1 MLTKIPSSNLGKIP
15 RKSSLRTVLIV
26 PFVLQTFSIVG
37 LIGYLSFKNGQQAIN
52 NVAMQL
58 REEITNRIDSNL
70 KSYLT
75 IPHQVNQ
82 TNAVALD
89 LGQLKLQDLEGVER
103 HFWKQIQVFDSL
115 TFAGIGLE
123 NQENLG
129 AERADDGSLT
139 VRVSTIES
147 KFNFRTYATNQKG
160 DRTNLLNNKPNF
172 DPRTRPW
179 YKAAVAAGKPT
190 WSQIYPHTKGITS
203 YLGAAMPYK
212 NASGQ
217 LQGVLLTNIN
227 LSQIGKF
234 LQSLKIGK
242 TGQSFIIERD
252 GMLVATSTT
261 EKPIRTVANKDFGA
275 ERIKAIDSS
284 DPLTQ
289 ATAVFIA
296 NNSISQNRSIQQ
308 LEFKFQEK
316 RHFLQVLPFTDDKGL
331 DWSIV
336 VVIPEADFMAEI
348 DANNHSTILLC
359 IAALILSTVIGI
371 LTARWVTKPIL
382 QLNETAKD
390 IAQGNWHQP
399 EVIDRTDE
407 VGQLAKSFNS
417 MALQLQDFLTT
428 LEQKVT
434 ERTAE
439 LATSNQQ
446 LEMAK
451 EKAEVANQAKSTFL
465 ANMSHELRSPLNAI
479 LGFAQIMLR
488 SRSLPAEHFDNVGI
502 ITRSGEHL
510 LTLINQVLDL
520 SKIEAGR
527 TTINEKNFDLY
538 RLLDDVEDMFLLKVN
553 DARLQLIFERGE
565 DVPHYIRTDQVK
577 LRQILINLLNNAI
590 KFTTEGGVSVRV
602 YTDSGLMNKL
612 VHKSIDKSINM
623 HEERKDNYQENVET
637 KQQIHFEVEDTGE
650 GIAPEELD
658 KLFQAFIQTSSGKNA
673 KEGTGLGLVISR
685 QFVQLM
691 GGDITVSS
699 TVGVGTNF
707 KFDIT
712 AQIVDTAEEE
722 LQPNQPRVIAL
733 APNQPR
739 CRLLIVDDK
748 PLNRQLLV
756 QLLNPLGFELQE
768 ANNGQEA
775 VDIWREWEP
784 HLIWMDMRM
793 PVMDGYT
800 ATQQI
805 KSTTKGQA
813 TKIIALTASVLEEE
827 VSVVLSVGCDDILRK
842 PFRDQEIFA
851 AMHKHIG
858 VRYIY
863 EEPTNKVVQSV
874 SKTDLKEALSPAVLA
889 TLPPE
894 LLTNLAS
901 SAKSSDIV
909 EVDRLI
915 QEIKIINEVI
925 SEAFVTLASEFEYG
939 KITALIEAAIKYS
952 NSSRSHLSSASVIGS

>member
-1 MLTKIPSSNLGKIP
+1 MLTKTISSSFGELSGKLP
-15 RKSSLRTVLIV
+15 LRTVLIV
-26 PFVLQTFSIVG
+26 PFVFQTFLAVGIV
-37 LIGYLSFKNGQQAIN
+37 GYLSFKNGQQAVN
-52 NVAMQL
+52 NVANQL
-58 REEITNRIDSNL
+58 RGEITNRIDLNL

-82 TNAVALD
+82 SNAVALD
-89 LGQLKLQDLEGVER
+89 LGQLKLQDLVGLER
-103 HFWKQIQVFDSL
+103 HFWRQIQIFDSL

-139 VRVSTIES
+139 VRVSTIDS
-147 KFNFRTYATNQKG
+147 NFDFRTYAMNQKG
-160 DRTNLLNNKPNF
+160 DRTKQLSNKPNF

-212 NASGQ
+212 NESGQ

-242 TGQSFIIERD
+242 TGQSFIIEHD
-252 GMLVATSTT
+252 GMLVATSTG

-284 DPLTQ
+284 NPLTKAIALFLAQ
-289 ATAVFIA
+289 NAIAQKQTA
-296 NNSISQNRSIQQ
+296 QQ
-308 LEFKFQEK
+308 LEFNLQNQ
-316 RHFLQVLPFTDDKGL
+316 RHFLQVLPFRDDKGL

-336 VVIPEADFMAEI
+336 VVIPESDFMAEI
-348 DANNHSTILLC
+348 DANNRTTILLC
-359 IAALILSTVIGI
+359 IAALILSILIGI
-371 LTARWVTKPIL
+371 LTAQWVTKPIL

-390 IAQGNWHQP
+390 IAKGNWNQSG
-399 EVIDRTDE
+399 VINRRDE

-417 MALQLQDFLTT
+417 MAHQLQESFAT
-428 LEQKVT
+428 LEQKVE
-434 ERTAE
+434 ERTSE

-446 LEMAK
+446 LELAK

-488 SRSLPAEHFDNVGI
+488 SRSLPSEHFESVGI

-510 LTLINQVLDL
+510 LTLINEVLDL

-527 TTINEKNFDLY
+527 TTINEKQFDMY
-538 RLLDDVEDMFLLKVN
+538 RLIDDVEDMFRLKAD
-553 DARLQLIFERGE
+553 DAGLQLLFERGS
-565 DVPHYIRTDQVK
+565 DVPRYVRTDQVK

-590 KFTTEGGVSVRV
+590 KFTKEGGVCVRICMN
-602 YTDSGLMNKL
+602 SGLLSSGQPNKN
-612 VHKSIDKSINM
+612 SQ
-623 HEERKDNYQENVET
+623 ERVANN
-637 KQQIHFEVEDTGE
+637 QQIYFEVEDTGM

-658 KLFQAFIQTSSGKNA
+658 KLFEAFMQTASGRNA
-673 KEGTGLGLVISR
+673 QEGTGLGLAISR

-699 TVGVGTNF
+699 KVGVGTIF

-712 AQIVDTAEEE
+712 TQVVDTADDEAEQNKRRVIALE
-722 LQPNQPRVIAL
+722 PNQPRYRI
-733 APNQPR
+733 
-739 CRLLIVDDK
+739 LIVDDK

-756 QLLNPLGFELQE
+756 QLLNPLGFELKE
-768 ANNGQEA
+768 ATNGQEA
-775 VDIWREWEP
+775 VDIWHEWDP

-793 PVMDGYT
+793 PVMDGYA
-800 ATQQI
+800 ATQKI

-813 TKIIALTASVLEEE
+813 TAIIALTASVLEEE
-827 VSVVLSVGCDDILRK
+827 RAVVVSAGCDDFMRK
-842 PFRDQEIFA
+842 PFREQEIFA
-851 AMHKHIG
+851 VMNKHIG

-863 EEPTNKVVQSV
+863 EESIDKAAQTL
-874 SKTDLKEALSPAVLA
+874 SKTDIKDVLEPEALA
-889 TLPPE
+889 TLPPD
-894 LLTNLAS
+894 LRANLAS
-901 SAKSSDIV
+901 AAKSLDIG
-909 EVDRLI
+909 EVDHLI
-915 QEIKIINEVI
+915 QEVKAINASI
-925 SEAFVTLASEFEYG
+925 GNAFLVLANEFEYG
-939 KITALIEAAIKYS
+939 KIASYIEAVK
-952 NSSRSHLSSASVIGS
+952 

>member
-1 MLTKIPSSNLGKIP
+1 MLTKTISSSFGELSGKLP
-15 RKSSLRTVLIV
+15 LRTVLIV
-26 PFVLQTFSIVG
+26 PFVFQTFLAVGIV
-37 LIGYLSFKNGQQAIN
+37 GYLSFKNGQQAVN
-52 NVAMQL
+52 NVANQL
-58 REEITNRIDSNL
+58 RGEITNRIDLNL

-82 TNAVALD
+82 SNAVALD
-89 LGQLKLQDLEGVER
+89 LGQLKLQDLVGLER
-103 HFWKQIQVFDSL
+103 HFWRQIQIFDSL

-139 VRVSTIES
+139 VRVSTIDS
-147 KFNFRTYATNQKG
+147 NFDFRTYAMNQKG
-160 DRTNLLNNKPNF
+160 DRTKQLSNKPNF

-212 NASGQ
+212 NESGQ

-242 TGQSFIIERD
+242 TGQSFIIEHD
-252 GMLVATSTT
+252 GMLVATSTG

-284 DPLTQ
+284 NPLTKAIALFLAQ
-289 ATAVFIA
+289 NAIAQKQTA
-296 NNSISQNRSIQQ
+296 QQ
-308 LEFKFQEK
+308 LEFNLQNQ
-316 RHFLQVLPFTDDKGL
+316 RHFLQVLPLRDDKGL

-336 VVIPEADFMAEI
+336 VVIPESDFMAEI
-348 DANNHSTILLC
+348 DANNRTTILLC
-359 IAALILSTVIGI
+359 IAALILSILIGI
-371 LTARWVTKPIL
+371 LTAQWVTKPIL

-390 IAQGNWHQP
+390 IAKGNWNQSG
-399 EVIDRTDE
+399 VINRRDE

-417 MALQLQDFLTT
+417 MAHQLQESFAT
-428 LEQKVT
+428 LEQKVE
-434 ERTAE
+434 ERTSE

-446 LEMAK
+446 LELAK

-488 SRSLPAEHFDNVGI
+488 SRSLPSEHFESVGI

-510 LTLINQVLDL
+510 LTLINEVLDL

-527 TTINEKNFDLY
+527 TTINEKQFDMY
-538 RLLDDVEDMFLLKVN
+538 RLIDDVEDMFRLKAD
-553 DARLQLIFERGE
+553 DAGLQLLFERGS
-565 DVPHYIRTDQVK
+565 DVPRYVRTDQVK
-577 LRQILINLLNNAI
+577 VRQILINLLNNAI
-590 KFTTEGGVSVRV
+590 KFTKEGGVCVRIFM
-602 YTDSGLMNKL
+602 DSGLLSSGQPNKN
-612 VHKSIDKSINM
+612 SQ
-623 HEERKDNYQENVET
+623 ERVANN
-637 KQQIHFEVEDTGE
+637 QQIYFEVEDTGM

-658 KLFQAFIQTSSGKNA
+658 KLFEAFMQTASGRNA
-673 KEGTGLGLVISR
+673 QEGTGLGLAISR

-699 TVGVGTNF
+699 KVGVGTIF

-712 AQIVDTAEEE
+712 TQVVDTADDEAEQNKRRVIALE
-722 LQPNQPRVIAL
+722 PNQPRYRI
-733 APNQPR
+733 
-739 CRLLIVDDK
+739 LIVDDK

-756 QLLNPLGFELQE
+756 QLLNPLGFELKE
-768 ANNGQEA
+768 ATNGQEA
-775 VDIWREWEP
+775 VDIWHEWDP

-793 PVMDGYT
+793 PVMDGYA
-800 ATQQI
+800 ATQKI

-813 TKIIALTASVLEEE
+813 TAIIALTASVLEEE
-827 VSVVLSVGCDDILRK
+827 RAVVVSAGCDDFMRK
-842 PFRDQEIFA
+842 PFREQEIFA
-851 AMHKHIG
+851 VMNKHIG

-863 EEPTNKVVQSV
+863 EESIDKAAQTL
-874 SKTDLKEALSPAVLA
+874 SKTDIKDVLEPEALA
-889 TLPPE
+889 TLPPD
-894 LLTNLAS
+894 LRANLAS
-901 SAKSSDIV
+901 AAKSLDIG
-909 EVDRLI
+909 EVDHLI
-915 QEIKIINEVI
+915 QEVKTINASI
-925 SEAFVTLASEFEYG
+925 GNAFLVLANEFEYG
-939 KITALIEAAIKYS
+939 KIASYIEAVK
-952 NSSRSHLSSASVIGS
+952 

>member
-1 MLTKIPSSNLGKIP
+1 MLTKTISSSFGELSGKLP
-15 RKSSLRTVLIV
+15 LRTVLIV
-26 PFVLQTFSIVG
+26 PFVFQTFFAVGIVG
-37 LIGYLSFKNGQQAIN
+37 YISFKNGQKAVN
-52 NVAMQL
+52 NVANQL
-58 REEITNRIDSNL
+58 RVEITNRIDLNL

-82 TNAVALD
+82 SNAVALD
-89 LGQLKLQDLEGVER
+89 LGELKLQNLVGLER
-103 HFWKQIQVFDSL
+103 HFWRQIQIFDSL

-139 VRVSTIES
+139 VRVSTIDS
-147 KFNFRTYATNQKG
+147 NFDFRTYATNQKG
-160 DRTNLLNNKPNF
+160 DRTTQLNNKPNF

-212 NASGQ
+212 NQSGQ

-242 TGQSFIIERD
+242 TGQSFIVEPD
-252 GMLVATSTT
+252 GMLVATSTG

-284 DPLTQ
+284 NPLTK
-289 ATAVFIA
+289 ATALFLTKNAIA
-296 NNSISQNRSIQQ
+296 QKQTAQQ
-308 LEFKFQEK
+308 LEFNLENQ
-316 RHFLQVLPFTDDKGL
+316 RHFLQVLPFRDDKGL

-336 VVIPEADFMAEI
+336 VVIPESDFMAEI
-348 DANNHSTILLC
+348 NANNRNTILLC
-359 IAALILSTVIGI
+359 IAALIISILLGI
-371 LTARWVTKPIL
+371 LTAQWVTKPIL

-390 IAQGNWHQP
+390 IAKGNWNQS
-399 EVIDRTDE
+399 EVINRRDE

-417 MALQLQDFLTT
+417 MAHQLQESFAT
-428 LEQKVT
+428 LEQKVE

-439 LATSNQQ
+439 LAASNQQ
-446 LEMAK
+446 LELAK

-488 SRSLPAEHFDNVGI
+488 SRSLPSEHFESVGI

-527 TTINEKNFDLY
+527 TTLNEKDFDMY
-538 RLLDDVEDMFLLKVN
+538 RLIDDVEDMFRLKAD
-553 DARLQLIFERGE
+553 DAGLQLLFERGA
-565 DVPHYIRTDQVK
+565 DVPRYLRTDQVK

-590 KFTTEGGVSVRV
+590 KFTKDGGVCVRIF
-602 YTDSGLMNKL
+602 TDSGLL
-612 VHKSIDKSINM
+612 SSGQTHKNS
-623 HEERKDNYQENVET
+623 QEKVAN
-637 KQQIHFEVEDTGE
+637 KQQIYFELEDTGM

-658 KLFQAFIQTSSGKNA
+658 KLFEAFMQTASGKNA
-673 KEGTGLGLVISR
+673 QEGTGLGLAISR

-699 TVGVGTNF
+699 KVGVGTIF

-712 AQIVDTAEEE
+712 TQVVDAADDQAEQNKRRVIALE
-722 LQPNQPRVIAL
+722 PNQPRYRI
-733 APNQPR
+733 
-739 CRLLIVDDK
+739 LIVDDK

-756 QLLNPLGFELQE
+756 QLLNPLGFELKE
-768 ANNGQEA
+768 ATNGQEA
-775 VDIWREWEP
+775 VDIWHEWDP

-793 PVMDGYT
+793 PVMDGYA
-800 ATQQI
+800 ATQKI

-813 TKIIALTASVLEEE
+813 TAIIALTASVLEEE
-827 VSVVLSVGCDDILRK
+827 RAVVVSAGCDDFMRK
-842 PFRDQEIFA
+842 PFREQEIFA
-851 AMHKHIG
+851 VMNKHIG

-863 EEPTNKVVQSV
+863 EESIDKAAQTLSKSDIKDVLEPQS
-874 SKTDLKEALSPAVLA
+874 LA
-889 TLPPE
+889 TLPPD
-894 LLTNLAS
+894 LRANLAS
-901 SAKSSDIV
+901 AAKSLDIG
-909 EVDRLI
+909 EVDHLI
-915 QEIKIINEVI
+915 QEVKAIDASIAN
-925 SEAFVTLASEFEYG
+925 AFLALANEFEYG
-939 KITALIEAAIKYS
+939 KIASYIEAV
-952 NSSRSHLSSASVIGS
+952 N

>member
-1 MLTKIPSSNLGKIP
+1 MLTQTLSSTFGKLSGKLP
-15 RKSSLRTVLIV
+15 LRTVLIV
-26 PFVLQTFSIVG
+26 PFVLQTFGAVGIV
-37 LIGYLSFKNGQQAIN
+37 GYLSFKNGQQAVN
-52 NVAMQL
+52 DVATQL
-58 REEITNRIDSNL
+58 RGEITNRIDLNL
-70 KSYLT
+70 KSYLN

-82 TNAVALD
+82 SNAAALD
-89 LGQLKLQDLEGVER
+89 FGQLKLQDSGGLER
-103 HFWKQIQVFDSL
+103 HFWRQIQIFDSL

-123 NQENLG
+123 NQENIG
-129 AERADDGSLT
+129 AERADDSSLT
-139 VRVSTIES
+139 VRVSTIAS
-147 KFNFRTYATNQKG
+147 NFDFRTYATNEKG
-160 DRTNLLNNKPNF
+160 DRTKQLTNKPNF

-212 NASGQ
+212 TESGQ

-252 GMLVATSTT
+252 GMLVATSTG
-261 EKPIRTVANKDFGA
+261 EKPIRTVVNKDFGA

-284 DPLTQ
+284 NPLTQ
-289 ATAVFIA
+289 ATAQFLAQNAIA
-296 NNSISQNRSIQQ
+296 QTRTSKQ
-308 LEFKFQEK
+308 LEFKLQNK
-316 RHFLQVLPFTDDKGL
+316 QHFLEILPFNDDKGL

-336 VVIPEADFMAEI
+336 VVIPESDFMAQI
-348 DANNHSTILLC
+348 DANNRTTFLLC
-359 IAALILSTVIGI
+359 IAALIGSTIIGI

-382 QLNETAKD
+382 KLNETAKD
-390 IAQGNWHQP
+390 IAQGNWHQSG
-399 EVIDRTDE
+399 EIDRADE

-417 MALQLQDFLTT
+417 MARQLQESFET
-428 LEQKVT
+428 LEQKVE

-446 LEMAK
+446 LEVSK

-479 LGFAQIMLR
+479 LGFSQIMLR
-488 SRSLPAEHFDNVGI
+488 SRSLPSEHLDNVGI

-527 TTINEKNFDLY
+527 TTINEKSFDLY
-538 RLLDDVEDMFLLKVN
+538 RLLDDVEDMFRLKAD
-553 DARLQLIFERGE
+553 DAGLQLLFDRSPA
-565 DVPHYIRTDQVK
+565 VPRYVRTDQVK

-590 KFTTEGGVSVRV
+590 KFTEEGGVSVKV
-602 YTDSGLMNKL
+602 CTDSGLL
-612 VHKSIDKSINM
+612 VAGEAD
-623 HEERKDNYQENVET
+623 ENHQQIVGN
-637 KQQIHFEVEDTGE
+637 KQQIYFEVEDTGA
-650 GIAPEELD
+650 GIVSEEID
-658 KLFQAFIQTSSGKNA
+658 KLFEAFMQTSSGKNA
-673 KEGTGLGLVISR
+673 QEGTGLGLAISR

-699 TVGVGTNF
+699 EVGVGTIF

-712 AQIVDTAEEE
+712 TQVVDAADDESQQNKRRVIALE
-722 LQPNQPRVIAL
+722 PNQPRYRI
-733 APNQPR
+733 
-739 CRLLIVDDK
+739 LIVDDK

-756 QLLNPLGFELQE
+756 QLLNPFGFELKE
-768 ANNGQEA
+768 AINGQEA
-775 VDIWREWEP
+775 VNIWNEWEP

-793 PVMDGYT
+793 PVMDGYV

-805 KSTTKGQA
+805 KLTTKGQA
-813 TKIIALTASVLEEE
+813 TAIIALTASVLEEE
-827 VSVVLSVGCDDILRK
+827 RAVVLSAGCDDFMRK
-842 PFRDQEIFA
+842 PFREQQIFA
-851 AMHKHIG
+851 AMNKHIG

-863 EEPTNKVVQSV
+863 EEPIDKAAKTL
-874 SKTDLKEALSPAVLA
+874 SKTDIKDVLTPEALA

-894 LLTNLAS
+894 LLANLAS
-901 SAKSSDIV
+901 SAKSSDIG

-915 QEIKIINEVI
+915 QEVKAINSAI
-925 SEAFVTLASEFEYG
+925 GDGFLALANEFEYG
-939 KITALIEAAIKYS
+939 KIAASIESII
-952 NSSRSHLSSASVIGS
+952 RF

>member
-1 MLTKIPSSNLGKIP
+1 MLNKTISSSFGELSGKLP
-15 RKSSLRTVLIV
+15 LRTVLIV
-26 PFVLQTFSIVG
+26 PFVFQTFLAVGIV
-37 LIGYLSFKNGQQAIN
+37 GYLSFKNGQQAVN
-52 NVAMQL
+52 NVANQL
-58 REEITNRIDSNL
+58 RGEITNRIDLNL

-82 TNAVALD
+82 SNAVALD
-89 LGQLKLQDLEGVER
+89 LGQLKLQDLVGLER
-103 HFWKQIQVFDSL
+103 HFWRQIQIFDSL

-139 VRVSTIES
+139 VRVSTIDS
-147 KFNFRTYATNQKG
+147 NFDFRTYAMNQKG
-160 DRTNLLNNKPNF
+160 DRTKQLSNKPNF

-212 NASGQ
+212 NESGQ

-242 TGQSFIIERD
+242 TGQSFIIEHD
-252 GMLVATSTT
+252 GMLVATSTG

-284 DPLTQ
+284 NPLTKAIALFLAQ
-289 ATAVFIA
+289 NAIAQKQTA
-296 NNSISQNRSIQQ
+296 QQ
-308 LEFKFQEK
+308 LEFNLQNQ
-316 RHFLQVLPFTDDKGL
+316 RHFLQVLPFRDDKGL

-336 VVIPEADFMAEI
+336 VVIPESDFMAEI
-348 DANNHSTILLC
+348 DANNRTTILLC
-359 IAALILSTVIGI
+359 IAALILSILIGI
-371 LTARWVTKPIL
+371 LTAQWVTKPIL

-390 IAQGNWHQP
+390 IAKGNWNQSG
-399 EVIDRTDE
+399 VINRRDE

-417 MALQLQDFLTT
+417 MAHQLQESFAT
-428 LEQKVT
+428 LEQKVE
-434 ERTAE
+434 ERTSE

-446 LEMAK
+446 LELAK

-488 SRSLPAEHFDNVGI
+488 SRSLPSEHFESVGI

-510 LTLINQVLDL
+510 LTLINEVLDL

-527 TTINEKNFDLY
+527 TTINEKQFDMY
-538 RLLDDVEDMFLLKVN
+538 RLIDDVEDMFRLKAD
-553 DARLQLIFERGE
+553 DAGLQLLFERGS
-565 DVPHYIRTDQVK
+565 DVPRYVRTDQVK

-590 KFTTEGGVSVRV
+590 KFTKEGGVCVRICMN
-602 YTDSGLMNKL
+602 SGLLSSGQPNKN
-612 VHKSIDKSINM
+612 SQ
-623 HEERKDNYQENVET
+623 ERVANN
-637 KQQIHFEVEDTGE
+637 QQIYFEVEDTGM

-658 KLFQAFIQTSSGKNA
+658 KLFEAFMQTASGRNA
-673 KEGTGLGLVISR
+673 QEGTGLGLAISR

-699 TVGVGTNF
+699 KVGVGTIF

-712 AQIVDTAEEE
+712 TQVVDTADDEAEQNKRRVIALE
-722 LQPNQPRVIAL
+722 PNQPRYRI
-733 APNQPR
+733 
-739 CRLLIVDDK
+739 LIVDDK

-756 QLLNPLGFELQE
+756 QLLNPLGFELKE
-768 ANNGQEA
+768 ATNGQEA
-775 VDIWREWEP
+775 VDIWHEWDP

-793 PVMDGYT
+793 PVMDGYA
-800 ATQQI
+800 ATQKI

-813 TKIIALTASVLEEE
+813 TAIIALTASVLEEE
-827 VSVVLSVGCDDILRK
+827 RAVVVSAGCDDFMRK
-842 PFRDQEIFA
+842 PFREQEIFA
-851 AMHKHIG
+851 VMNKHIG

-863 EEPTNKVVQSV
+863 EESIDKAAQTL
-874 SKTDLKEALSPAVLA
+874 SKTDIKDVLEPEALA
-889 TLPPE
+889 TLPPD
-894 LLTNLAS
+894 LRAKLAS
-901 SAKSSDIV
+901 AAKSLDIG
-909 EVDRLI
+909 EVDHLI
-915 QEIKIINEVI
+915 QEVKAINASI
-925 SEAFVTLASEFEYG
+925 GNAFLVLANEFEYG
-939 KITALIEAAIKYS
+939 KIASYIEAVK
-952 NSSRSHLSSASVIGS
+952 

>member
-1 MLTKIPSSNLGKIP
+1 MLTKTISSSFGELSGKLP
-15 RKSSLRTVLIV
+15 LRTVLIV
-26 PFVLQTFSIVG
+26 PFVFQTFFAVGIV
-37 LIGYLSFKNGQQAIN
+37 GYLSFKNGQQAVN
-52 NVAMQL
+52 NVANQL
-58 REEITNRIDSNL
+58 RGEITNRIDLNL

-82 TNAVALD
+82 SNAVALD
-89 LGQLKLQDLEGVER
+89 LGQLKLQDLVGLER
-103 HFWKQIQVFDSL
+103 HFWRQIQIFDSL

-139 VRVSTIES
+139 VRVSTIDS
-147 KFNFRTYATNQKG
+147 NFDFRTYAMNQKG
-160 DRTNLLNNKPNF
+160 DRTKKLSNKPNF

-179 YKAAVAAGKPT
+179 YKAAVAAEKPT

-212 NASGQ
+212 NESGQ

-242 TGQSFIIERD
+242 TGQSFIIEHD
-252 GMLVATSTT
+252 GMLVATSTG

-284 DPLTQ
+284 NPLTK
-289 ATAVFIA
+289 ATALFLTKNAIA
-296 NNSISQNRSIQQ
+296 QKQTAQQ
-308 LEFKFQEK
+308 LEFNLENQ
-316 RHFLQVLPFTDDKGL
+316 RHFLQVLPFRDDKGL

-336 VVIPEADFMAEI
+336 VVIPESDFMAEI
-348 DANNHSTILLC
+348 SANNRTTILLC
-359 IAALILSTVIGI
+359 IAALILSILIGV
-371 LTARWVTKPIL
+371 LTAQWVTKPIL

-390 IAQGNWHQP
+390 IAKGNWNQSG
-399 EVIDRTDE
+399 VINRRDE

-417 MALQLQDFLTT
+417 MAHQLQESFET
-428 LEQKVT
+428 LEQKVE

-439 LATSNQQ
+439 LAASNQQ
-446 LEMAK
+446 LELAK

-488 SRSLPAEHFDNVGI
+488 SRSLPSEHFESVGI

-527 TTINEKNFDLY
+527 TTINEKQFDMY
-538 RLLDDVEDMFLLKVN
+538 RLIDDVEDMFRLKAD
-553 DARLQLIFERGE
+553 DAGLQLLFERGA
-565 DVPHYIRTDQVK
+565 DVPRYLRTDQVK

-590 KFTTEGGVSVRV
+590 KFTKEGGVCVRIF
-602 YTDSGLMNKL
+602 TDSGLLNSGKPNKISL
-612 VHKSIDKSINM
+612 
-623 HEERKDNYQENVET
+623 ERVGNN
-637 KQQIHFEVEDTGE
+637 QQIYFEVEDTGM

-658 KLFQAFIQTSSGKNA
+658 KLFQAFMQTASGKNA
-673 KEGTGLGLVISR
+673 QEGTGLGLAISR

-699 TVGVGTNF
+699 QVGVGTIF

-712 AQIVDTAEEE
+712 TQVVDAAEDEAE
-722 LQPNQPRVIAL
+722 QNKRRVIALEPNQPRYRI
-733 APNQPR
+733 
-739 CRLLIVDDK
+739 LIVDDK

-756 QLLNPLGFELQE
+756 QLLNPLGFELKE
-768 ANNGQEA
+768 ATNGQEA
-775 VDIWREWEP
+775 VDIWHEWDP

-793 PVMDGYT
+793 PVMDGYA
-800 ATQQI
+800 ATQKI

-813 TKIIALTASVLEEE
+813 TAIIALTASVLEEE
-827 VSVVLSVGCDDILRK
+827 RAVVVSAGCDDFMRK
-842 PFRDQEIFA
+842 PFREQEIFA
-851 AMHKHIG
+851 VMNKHIG

-863 EEPTNKVVQSV
+863 EESIDKAAQTL
-874 SKTDLKEALSPAVLA
+874 SKTDIKDVLEPEALA
-889 TLPPE
+889 TLPPD
-894 LLTNLAS
+894 LRANLAS
-901 SAKSSDIV
+901 AAKSLDIG
-909 EVDRLI
+909 EVDHLI
-915 QEIKIINEVI
+915 QEVKAINASI
-925 SEAFVTLASEFEYG
+925 GNAFLVLANEFEYG
-939 KITALIEAAIKYS
+939 KIASYIEAV
-952 NSSRSHLSSASVIGS
+952 N

>member
-1 MLTKIPSSNLGKIP
+1 MLTQTLSSSISKLSVKL
-15 RKSSLRTVLIV
+15 SLRTVLIV
-26 PFVLQTFSIVG
+26 PFVLQTFGAVGIV
-37 LIGYLSFKNGQQAIN
+37 GYLSFKNGQQAVN
-52 NVAMQL
+52 NVATQL
-58 REEITNRIDSNL
+58 RGEITNRIDSNL

-82 TNAVALD
+82 SNAVALD
-89 LGQLKLQDLEGVER
+89 LGQLKLQDLVGLER
-103 HFWKQIQVFDSL
+103 HFWRQIQIFDSL
-115 TFAGIGLE
+115 TFSGMGLE
-123 NQENLG
+123 NQQNLG

-139 VRVSTIES
+139 VRVSTIENN
-147 KFNFRTYATNQKG
+147 FDFRTYATNKKG
-160 DRTNLLNNKPNF
+160 DRTKQLTNKLNF

-212 NASGQ
+212 DESGQ

-227 LSQIGKF
+227 LSEIGQF

-252 GMLVATSTT
+252 GMLVATSTV

-275 ERIKAIDSS
+275 ERIKATDSS
-284 DPLTQ
+284 NPLTK
-289 ATAVFIA
+289 ATALFLA
-296 NNSISQNRSIQQ
+296 KNSTSQTRTAQQ
-308 LEFKFQEK
+308 LEFKLQDK
-316 RHFLQVLPFTDDKGL
+316 RHFLQVLPFSDDKGL
-331 DWSIV
+331 DWSII
-336 VVIPEADFMAEI
+336 VVIPESDFMAEI
-348 DANNHSTILLC
+348 DANNRTTILLC
-359 IAALILSTVIGI
+359 IAALIISTVIGI

-390 IAQGNWHQP
+390 IAKGNWHQSGQ
-399 EVIDRTDE
+399 IDRTDE

-417 MALQLQDFLTT
+417 MAQQLQESFET
-428 LEQKVT
+428 LEQKVE

-446 LEMAK
+446 LEVSK

-488 SRSLPAEHFDNVGI
+488 SRSLPSEHIDSVGI

-527 TTINEKNFDLY
+527 TTINEKNFDIY
-538 RLLDDVEDMFLLKVN
+538 RLIDDVEDMFRLKAD
-553 DARLQLIFERGE
+553 DAGLQLLFERAP
-565 DVPHYIRTDQVK
+565 DVPRYVYTDQVK

-590 KFTTEGGVSVRV
+590 KFTEEGGVSVRV
-602 YTDSGLMNKL
+602 CTDSGLL
-612 VHKSIDKSINM
+612 GASEA
-623 HEERKDNYQENVET
+623 EEKHQKKVGSQ
-637 KQQIHFEVEDTGE
+637 QQIYFEVEDTGA
-650 GIAPEELD
+650 GIASEELD
-658 KLFQAFIQTSSGKNA
+658 KLFQAFMQTSSGKNA
-673 KEGTGLGLVISR
+673 QEGTGLGLAISR

-691 GGDITVSS
+691 GGDITVNSE
-699 TVGVGTNF
+699 VGVGTIF

-712 AQIVDTAEEE
+712 TQVVDAADDEAQQNKCRVIALE
-722 LQPNQPRVIAL
+722 PNQPRYRI
-733 APNQPR
+733 
-739 CRLLIVDDK
+739 LIVDDK

-756 QLLNPLGFELQE
+756 QLLNPFGFELKE
-768 ANNGQEA
+768 AINGQEA
-775 VDIWREWEP
+775 VDIWHEWEP

-805 KSTTKGQA
+805 KSSIKGEA
-813 TKIIALTASVLEEE
+813 TAIIALTASVLEEE
-827 VSVVLSVGCDDILRK
+827 RAIVLSAGCDDFIRK
-842 PFRDQEIFA
+842 PFREQEIFG
-851 AMHKHIG
+851 AMNKHIG

-863 EEPTNKVVQSV
+863 EEPIDKAAQTL
-874 SKTDLKEALSPAVLA
+874 SKTDIKDVLAPEALA
-889 TLPPE
+889 TLPSE
-894 LLTNLAS
+894 LLANLAN
-901 SAKSSDIV
+901 SAKSSDIG

-915 QEIKIINEVI
+915 QEVKAINASI
-925 SEAFVTLASEFEYG
+925 GDAFLALANEFEYG
-939 KITALIEAAIKYS
+939 KIASSIESIS
-952 NSSRSHLSSASVIGS
+952 

>member
-1 MLTKIPSSNLGKIP
+1 MLTKTISSSFGELSGKLP
-15 RKSSLRTVLIV
+15 LRTVLIV
-26 PFVLQTFSIVG
+26 PFVFQTFVAVGIV
-37 LIGYLSFKNGQQAIN
+37 GYLSFKNGQQAVN
-52 NVAMQL
+52 NVANQL
-58 REEITNRIDSNL
+58 RGEITNRIDLNL

-82 TNAVALD
+82 SNAVALD
-89 LGQLKLQDLEGVER
+89 LGQLKLQDLVGLER
-103 HFWKQIQVFDSL
+103 HFWRQIQIFDSL

-139 VRVSTIES
+139 VRVSTIYS
-147 KFNFRTYATNQKG
+147 NFDFRTYAMNQKG
-160 DRTNLLNNKPNF
+160 DRTKQLSNKPNF

-212 NASGQ
+212 NESGQ

-242 TGQSFIIERD
+242 TGQSFIIEHD
-252 GMLVATSTT
+252 GMLVATSTG

-284 DPLTQ
+284 NPLTK
-289 ATAVFIA
+289 ATAVFLAQNAIA
-296 NNSISQNRSIQQ
+296 QKQTAQQ
-308 LEFKFQEK
+308 LEFNLKNQ
-316 RHFLQVLPFTDDKGL
+316 RHFLQVLPFRDDKGL
-331 DWSIV
+331 NWSIV
-336 VVIPEADFMAEI
+336 VVIPESDFMAEI
-348 DANNHSTILLC
+348 DANNRTTILLS
-359 IAALILSTVIGI
+359 IAALIISILIGI
-371 LTARWVTKPIL
+371 LTAQWVTKPIL

-390 IAQGNWHQP
+390 IAKGNWNQSG
-399 EVIDRTDE
+399 VINRRDE

-417 MALQLQDFLTT
+417 MAHQLQESFAT
-428 LEQKVT
+428 LEQKVE

-439 LATSNQQ
+439 LAASNQQ
-446 LEMAK
+446 LELAK

-465 ANMSHELRSPLNAI
+465 AHMSHELRSPLNAI

-488 SRSLPAEHFDNVGI
+488 SRSLPSEHFESVGI

-527 TTINEKNFDLY
+527 TTINEKQFDMY
-538 RLLDDVEDMFLLKVN
+538 RLIDDVEDMFRLKAD
-553 DARLQLIFERGE
+553 DAGLQLLFERGS
-565 DVPHYIRTDQVK
+565 DVPRYLRTDQVK

-590 KFTTEGGVSVRV
+590 KFTKEGGVCVRICMN
-602 YTDSGLMNKL
+602 SGLL
-612 VHKSIDKSINM
+612 SSGETDKNSQ
-623 HEERKDNYQENVET
+623 ERVGNN
-637 KQQIHFEVEDTGE
+637 QQIYFEVEDTGM

-658 KLFQAFIQTSSGKNA
+658 KLFEAFMQTASGRNA
-673 KEGTGLGLVISR
+673 QEGTGLGLAISR

-699 TVGVGTNF
+699 KVGVGTIF

-712 AQIVDTAEEE
+712 IQVVDTADDEAEQNKRRVIALE
-722 LQPNQPRVIAL
+722 PNQPRYRI
-733 APNQPR
+733 
-739 CRLLIVDDK
+739 LIVDDK

-756 QLLNPLGFELQE
+756 QLLNPLGFELRE
-768 ANNGQEA
+768 ATNGQEA
-775 VDIWREWEP
+775 VDIWHEWDP

-793 PVMDGYT
+793 PVMDGYA
-800 ATQQI
+800 ATQKI
-805 KSTTKGQA
+805 KSTTKGHA
-813 TKIIALTASVLEEE
+813 TAIIALTASVLEEE
-827 VSVVLSVGCDDILRK
+827 RAVVVSAGCDDFMRK
-842 PFRDQEIFA
+842 PFREQEIFA
-851 AMHKHIG
+851 VMNKHIG

-863 EEPTNKVVQSV
+863 EEAIDKVAKTL
-874 SKTDLKEALSPAVLA
+874 SKTDIKDVLEPEAIA
-889 TLPPE
+889 TLPPD
-894 LLTNLAS
+894 LRAKLAS
-901 SAKSSDIV
+901 AAKSLDIG
-909 EVDRLI
+909 EVDHLI
-915 QEIKIINEVI
+915 QEVKSINASI
-925 SEAFVTLASEFEYG
+925 GNAFLVLANEFEYG
-939 KITALIEAAIKYS
+939 KIASYIEAVK
-952 NSSRSHLSSASVIGS
+952 

>member
-1 MLTKIPSSNLGKIP
+1 MLTKTISSSFGELSGKLP
-15 RKSSLRTVLIV
+15 LRTVLIV
-26 PFVLQTFSIVG
+26 PFVFQTFFAVGIV
-37 LIGYLSFKNGQQAIN
+37 GYLSFKNGQQAVN
-52 NVAMQL
+52 NVANQL
-58 REEITNRIDSNL
+58 RGEITNRIDLNL

-82 TNAVALD
+82 SNAVALD
-89 LGQLKLQDLEGVER
+89 LGQLKLQDLVGLER
-103 HFWKQIQVFDSL
+103 HFWRQIQIFDSL

-139 VRVSTIES
+139 VRVSTIDS
-147 KFNFRTYATNQKG
+147 NFDFRTYAMNQKG
-160 DRTNLLNNKPNF
+160 DRTKKLSNKPNF

-179 YKAAVAAGKPT
+179 YKAAVAAEKPT

-212 NASGQ
+212 NESGQ

-242 TGQSFIIERD
+242 TGQSFIIEHD
-252 GMLVATSTT
+252 GMLVATSTG

-284 DPLTQ
+284 NPLTK
-289 ATAVFIA
+289 ATALFLTKNAIA
-296 NNSISQNRSIQQ
+296 QKQTAQQ
-308 LEFKFQEK
+308 LEFNLENQ
-316 RHFLQVLPFTDDKGL
+316 RHFLQVLPFRDDKGL

-336 VVIPEADFMAEI
+336 VVIPESDFMAEI
-348 DANNHSTILLC
+348 SANNRTTILLC
-359 IAALILSTVIGI
+359 IAALILSILIGV
-371 LTARWVTKPIL
+371 LTAQWVTKPIL

-390 IAQGNWHQP
+390 IAKGNWNQSG
-399 EVIDRTDE
+399 VINRRDE

-417 MALQLQDFLTT
+417 MAHQLQESFET
-428 LEQKVT
+428 LEQKVE

-439 LATSNQQ
+439 LAASNQQ
-446 LEMAK
+446 LELAK

-488 SRSLPAEHFDNVGI
+488 SRSLPSEHFESVGI

-527 TTINEKNFDLY
+527 TTINEKQFDIY
-538 RLLDDVEDMFLLKVN
+538 RLIDDVEDMFRLKAD
-553 DARLQLIFERGE
+553 DAGLQLLFERGA
-565 DVPHYIRTDQVK
+565 DVPRYLRTDQVK

-590 KFTTEGGVSVRV
+590 KFTKEGGVCVRIF
-602 YTDSGLMNKL
+602 TDSGLLNSGKPNKISL
-612 VHKSIDKSINM
+612 
-623 HEERKDNYQENVET
+623 ERVGNN
-637 KQQIHFEVEDTGE
+637 QQIYFEVEDTGM

-658 KLFQAFIQTSSGKNA
+658 KLFQAFMQTASGKNA
-673 KEGTGLGLVISR
+673 QEGTGLGLAISR

-699 TVGVGTNF
+699 QVGVGTIF

-712 AQIVDTAEEE
+712 TQVVDAAEDEAE
-722 LQPNQPRVIAL
+722 QNKRRVIALEPNQPRYRI
-733 APNQPR
+733 
-739 CRLLIVDDK
+739 LIVDDK

-756 QLLNPLGFELQE
+756 QLLNPLGFELKE
-768 ANNGQEA
+768 ATNGQEA
-775 VDIWREWEP
+775 VDIWHEWDP

-793 PVMDGYT
+793 PVMDGYA
-800 ATQQI
+800 ATQKI

-813 TKIIALTASVLEEE
+813 TAIIALTASVLEEE
-827 VSVVLSVGCDDILRK
+827 RAVVVSAGCDDFMRK
-842 PFRDQEIFA
+842 PFREQEIFA
-851 AMHKHIG
+851 VMNKHIG

-863 EEPTNKVVQSV
+863 EESIDKAAQTL
-874 SKTDLKEALSPAVLA
+874 SKTDIKDVLEPEALA
-889 TLPPE
+889 TLPPD
-894 LLTNLAS
+894 LRANLAS
-901 SAKSSDIV
+901 AAKSLDIG
-909 EVDRLI
+909 EVDHLI
-915 QEIKIINEVI
+915 QEVKAINASI
-925 SEAFVTLASEFEYG
+925 GNAFLVLANEFEYG
-939 KITALIEAAIKYS
+939 KIASYIEAV
-952 NSSRSHLSSASVIGS
+952 N

>member
-1 MLTKIPSSNLGKIP
+1 MLTKTISSSFGELSGKLP
-15 RKSSLRTVLIV
+15 LRTVLIV
-26 PFVLQTFSIVG
+26 PFVFQTFLAVGIV
-37 LIGYLSFKNGQQAIN
+37 GYLSFKNGQQAVN
-52 NVAMQL
+52 NVANQL
-58 REEITNRIDSNL
+58 RGEITNRIDLNL

-82 TNAVALD
+82 SNAVALD
-89 LGQLKLQDLEGVER
+89 LGQLKLQDLVGLER
-103 HFWKQIQVFDSL
+103 HFWRQIQIFDSL

-139 VRVSTIES
+139 VRVSTIDS
-147 KFNFRTYATNQKG
+147 NFDFRTYAMNQKG
-160 DRTNLLNNKPNF
+160 DRTKQLSNKPNF

-212 NASGQ
+212 NESGQ

-242 TGQSFIIERD
+242 TGQSFIIEHD
-252 GMLVATSTT
+252 GMLVATSTG

-284 DPLTQ
+284 NPLTKAIALFLAQ
-289 ATAVFIA
+289 NAIAQKQTA
-296 NNSISQNRSIQQ
+296 QQ
-308 LEFKFQEK
+308 LEFNLQNQ
-316 RHFLQVLPFTDDKGL
+316 RHFLQVLPFRDDKGL

-336 VVIPEADFMAEI
+336 VVIPESDFMAEI
-348 DANNHSTILLC
+348 DANNRTTILLC
-359 IAALILSTVIGI
+359 IAALILSILIGI
-371 LTARWVTKPIL
+371 LTAQWVTKPIL

-390 IAQGNWHQP
+390 IAKGNWNQSG
-399 EVIDRTDE
+399 VINRRDE

-417 MALQLQDFLTT
+417 MAHQLQESFAT
-428 LEQKVT
+428 LEQKVE
-434 ERTAE
+434 ERTSE

-446 LEMAK
+446 LELAK

-488 SRSLPAEHFDNVGI
+488 SRSLPSEHFESVGI

-510 LTLINQVLDL
+510 LTLINEVLDL

-527 TTINEKNFDLY
+527 TTINEKQFDMY
-538 RLLDDVEDMFLLKVN
+538 RLIDDVEDMFRLKAD
-553 DARLQLIFERGE
+553 DAGLQLLFERGS
-565 DVPHYIRTDQVK
+565 DVPRYLRTDQVK

-590 KFTTEGGVSVRV
+590 KFTKEGGVCVRICMN
-602 YTDSGLMNKL
+602 SGLLSSGQPNKN
-612 VHKSIDKSINM
+612 SQ
-623 HEERKDNYQENVET
+623 ERVANN
-637 KQQIHFEVEDTGE
+637 QQIYFEVEDTGM

-658 KLFQAFIQTSSGKNA
+658 KLFEAFMQTASGRNA
-673 KEGTGLGLVISR
+673 QEGTGLGLAISR

-699 TVGVGTNF
+699 KVGVGTIF

-712 AQIVDTAEEE
+712 TQVVDTADDEAEQNKRRVIALE
-722 LQPNQPRVIAL
+722 PNQPRYRI
-733 APNQPR
+733 
-739 CRLLIVDDK
+739 LIVDDK

-756 QLLNPLGFELQE
+756 QLLNPLGFELKE
-768 ANNGQEA
+768 ATNGQEA
-775 VDIWREWEP
+775 VDIWHEWDP

-793 PVMDGYT
+793 PVMDGYA
-800 ATQQI
+800 ATQKI

-813 TKIIALTASVLEEE
+813 TAIIALTASVLEEE
-827 VSVVLSVGCDDILRK
+827 RAVVVSAGCDDFMRK
-842 PFRDQEIFA
+842 PFREQEIFA
-851 AMHKHIG
+851 VMNKHIG

-863 EEPTNKVVQSV
+863 EESIDKAAQTL
-874 SKTDLKEALSPAVLA
+874 SKTDIKDVLEPEALA
-889 TLPPE
+889 TLPPD
-894 LLTNLAS
+894 LRANLAS
-901 SAKSSDIV
+901 AAKSLDIG
-909 EVDRLI
+909 EVDHLI
-915 QEIKIINEVI
+915 QEVKTINASI
-925 SEAFVTLASEFEYG
+925 GNAFLVLANEFEYG
-939 KITALIEAAIKYS
+939 KIASYIEAVK
-952 NSSRSHLSSASVIGS
+952 

>member
-1 MLTKIPSSNLGKIP
+1 MLTKTISSSFGELSGKLP
-15 RKSSLRTVLIV
+15 LRTVLIV
-26 PFVLQTFSIVG
+26 PFVFQTFLAVGIV
-37 LIGYLSFKNGQQAIN
+37 GYLSFKNGQQAVN
-52 NVAMQL
+52 NVANQL
-58 REEITNRIDSNL
+58 RGEITNRIDLNL

-82 TNAVALD
+82 SNAVALD
-89 LGQLKLQDLEGVER
+89 LGQLKLQDLVGLER
-103 HFWKQIQVFDSL
+103 HFWRQIQIFDSL

-139 VRVSTIES
+139 VRVSTIDS
-147 KFNFRTYATNQKG
+147 NFDFRTYAMNQKG
-160 DRTNLLNNKPNF
+160 DRTKQLSNKPNF

-212 NASGQ
+212 NESGQ

-242 TGQSFIIERD
+242 TGQSFIIEHD
-252 GMLVATSTT
+252 GMLVATSTG

-284 DPLTQ
+284 NPLTKAIALFLAQ
-289 ATAVFIA
+289 NAIAEKHTA
-296 NNSISQNRSIQQ
+296 QQ
-308 LEFKFQEK
+308 LEFNLQNQ
-316 RHFLQVLPFTDDKGL
+316 RHFLQVLPLRDDKGL

-336 VVIPEADFMAEI
+336 VVIPESDFMAEI
-348 DANNHSTILLC
+348 DANNRTTILLC
-359 IAALILSTVIGI
+359 IAALILSILIGI
-371 LTARWVTKPIL
+371 LTAQWVTKPIL

-390 IAQGNWHQP
+390 IAKGNWNQSG
-399 EVIDRTDE
+399 VINRRDE

-417 MALQLQDFLTT
+417 MAHQLQESFAT
-428 LEQKVT
+428 LEQKVE
-434 ERTAE
+434 ERTSE

-446 LEMAK
+446 LELAK

-488 SRSLPAEHFDNVGI
+488 SRSLPSEHFESVGI

-510 LTLINQVLDL
+510 LTLINEVLDL

-527 TTINEKNFDLY
+527 TTINEKQFDMY
-538 RLLDDVEDMFLLKVN
+538 RLIDDVEDMFRLKAD
-553 DARLQLIFERGE
+553 DAGLQLLFERGS
-565 DVPHYIRTDQVK
+565 DVPRYVRTDQVK
-577 LRQILINLLNNAI
+577 VRQILINLLNNAI
-590 KFTTEGGVSVRV
+590 KFTKEGGVCVRICMN
-602 YTDSGLMNKL
+602 SGLLSSGQPNKN
-612 VHKSIDKSINM
+612 SQ
-623 HEERKDNYQENVET
+623 ERVANN
-637 KQQIHFEVEDTGE
+637 QQIYFEVEDTGM

-658 KLFQAFIQTSSGKNA
+658 KLFEAFMQTASGRNA
-673 KEGTGLGLVISR
+673 QEGTGLGLAISR

-699 TVGVGTNF
+699 KVGVGTIF

-712 AQIVDTAEEE
+712 TQVVDTADDEAEQNKRRVIALE
-722 LQPNQPRVIAL
+722 PNQPRYRI
-733 APNQPR
+733 
-739 CRLLIVDDK
+739 LIVDDK

-756 QLLNPLGFELQE
+756 QLLNPLGFELKE
-768 ANNGQEA
+768 ATNGQEA
-775 VDIWREWEP
+775 VDIWHEWDP

-793 PVMDGYT
+793 PVMDGYA
-800 ATQQI
+800 ATQKI

-813 TKIIALTASVLEEE
+813 TAIIALTASVLEEE
-827 VSVVLSVGCDDILRK
+827 RAVVVSAGCDDFMRK
-842 PFRDQEIFA
+842 PFREQEIFA
-851 AMHKHIG
+851 VMNKHIG

-863 EEPTNKVVQSV
+863 EESIDKAAQTL
-874 SKTDLKEALSPAVLA
+874 SKTDIKDVLEPEALA
-889 TLPPE
+889 TLPPD
-894 LLTNLAS
+894 LRANLAS
-901 SAKSSDIV
+901 AAKSLDIG
-909 EVDRLI
+909 EVDHLI
-915 QEIKIINEVI
+915 QEVKTINASI
-925 SEAFVTLASEFEYG
+925 GNAFLVLANEFEYG
-939 KITALIEAAIKYS
+939 KIASYIEAVK
-952 NSSRSHLSSASVIGS
+952 

>member
-1 MLTKIPSSNLGKIP
+1 MFIKPLYSSFGKLSGKLP
-15 RKSSLRTVLIV
+15 LRTVLVV
-26 PFVLQTFSIVG
+26 PFVLQTFAAVGIV
-37 LIGYLSFKNGQQAIN
+37 GYLSFKNGQQAVN
-52 NVAMQL
+52 DVATQL
-58 REEITNRIDSNL
+58 RGEITNRIDLNL

-82 TNAVALD
+82 SNAAALD
-89 LGQLKLQDLEGVER
+89 LGQLELQDLENLER
-103 HFWKQIQVFDSL
+103 HFWRQTQIFDSL

-123 NQENLG
+123 NQENIG

-139 VRVSTIES
+139 VRVSTIAS
-147 KFNFRTYATNQKG
+147 NFDFRTYATNEKG
-160 DRTNLLNNKPNF
+160 DRAQLLNNKPNF

-179 YKAAVAAGKPT
+179 YKAAVAAKQQT

-203 YLGAAMPYK
+203 YLGAAMPYQDR
-212 NASGQ
+212 SGK

-252 GMLVATSTT
+252 GMLVATSTG
-261 EKPIRTVANKDFGA
+261 EKPIRTVANRDFGA
-275 ERIKAIDSS
+275 ERIKATDSS
-284 DPLTQ
+284 NPLTQ
-289 ATAVFIA
+289 ATAKFLTENAIA
-296 NNSISQNRSIQQ
+296 QTRTSKQ
-308 LEFKFQEK
+308 LEFKLQDK
-316 RHFLQVLPFTDDKGL
+316 RHFLEVLPFNDDKGL

-336 VVIPEADFMAEI
+336 VVIPESDFMAQI
-348 DANNHSTILLC
+348 DANNRTTILLC
-359 IAALILSTVIGI
+359 SAALILSTILGI

-390 IAQGNWHQP
+390 IAKGNWHQSRK
-399 EVIDRTDE
+399 IDRDDE

-417 MALQLQDFLTT
+417 MAQQLQESFET
-428 LEQKVT
+428 LEHKVA

-446 LEMAK
+446 LETAK

-479 LGFAQIMLR
+479 LGFAQIMMR
-488 SRSLPAEHFDNVGI
+488 SRSLPAEHIDNVGI

-538 RLLDDVEDMFLLKVN
+538 RLLDDVEDMFRLKAD
-553 DARLQLIFERGE
+553 DAGLQLLCDRSP
-565 DVPHYIRTDQVK
+565 DLPRYIRTDQVK

-590 KFTTEGGVSVRV
+590 KFTAEGGVSVRASTNKGAIESGEF
-602 YTDSGLMNKL
+602 TDKNQ
-612 VHKSIDKSINM
+612 
-623 HEERKDNYQENVET
+623 QEILGNE
-637 KQQIHFEVEDTGE
+637 QQIYFEVEDTGA
-650 GIAPEELD
+650 GIAAEELG
-658 KLFQAFIQTSSGKNA
+658 KLFEAFMQTSSGKNA
-673 KEGTGLGLVISR
+673 QEGTGLGLAISR

-691 GGDITVSS
+691 GGDIAVSS
-699 TVGVGTNF
+699 KVGVGTIF

-712 AQIVDTAEEE
+712 ARVVSAADNEAQNNKRRVIALE
-722 LQPNQPRVIAL
+722 PNQPRYRI
-733 APNQPR
+733 
-739 CRLLIVDDK
+739 LIVDDK

-756 QLLNPLGFELQE
+756 QLLNPLGFELKE
-768 ANNGQEA
+768 ATNGREA
-775 VDIWREWEP
+775 VEIWNQWEP

-805 KSTTKGQA
+805 KATTKGQA
-813 TKIIALTASVLEEE
+813 TAIIALTASVLEEE
-827 VSVVLSVGCDDILRK
+827 KAIVLSAGCDDFMRK
-842 PFRDQEIFA
+842 PFREEEIFTV
-851 AMHKHIG
+851 MNKHIG

-863 EEPTNKVVQSV
+863 EEPIDKTAQVL
-874 SKTDLKEALSPAVLA
+874 SKTEIKDVLAPEALTAIPS
-889 TLPPE
+889 E
-894 LLTNLAS
+894 LLVNLAGA
-901 SAKSSDIV
+901 AKSSDIM

-915 QEIKIINEVI
+915 QQVKAINEATG
-925 SEAFVTLASEFEYG
+925 EAFLALANEFEYG
-939 KITALIEAAIKYS
+939 KIASLIEVAI
-952 NSSRSHLSSASVIGS
+952 G

>member
-1 MLTKIPSSNLGKIP
+1 MLTKTISSSFGELSGKLP
-15 RKSSLRTVLIV
+15 LRTVLIV
-26 PFVLQTFSIVG
+26 PFVFQTFLAVGIV
-37 LIGYLSFKNGQQAIN
+37 GYLSFKNGQQAVN
-52 NVAMQL
+52 NVANQL
-58 REEITNRIDSNL
+58 RGEITNRIDLNL

-82 TNAVALD
+82 SNAVALD
-89 LGQLKLQDLEGVER
+89 LGQLKLQDLVGLER
-103 HFWKQIQVFDSL
+103 HFWRQIQIFDSL

-139 VRVSTIES
+139 VRVSTIDS
-147 KFNFRTYATNQKG
+147 NFDFRTYAMNQKG
-160 DRTNLLNNKPNF
+160 DRTKQLSNKPNF

-212 NASGQ
+212 NESGQ

-242 TGQSFIIERD
+242 TGQSFIIEHD
-252 GMLVATSTT
+252 GMLVATSTG

-284 DPLTQ
+284 NPLTKAIALFLAQ
-289 ATAVFIA
+289 NAIAQKQTA
-296 NNSISQNRSIQQ
+296 QQ
-308 LEFKFQEK
+308 LEFNLKNQ
-316 RHFLQVLPFTDDKGL
+316 RHFLQLLPFRDDKGL
-331 DWSIV
+331 DWFIV
-336 VVIPEADFMAEI
+336 VVIPESDFMAEI
-348 DANNHSTILLC
+348 DANNRTTILLC
-359 IAALILSTVIGI
+359 IAALILSILIGI
-371 LTARWVTKPIL
+371 LTAQWVTRPIL

-390 IAQGNWHQP
+390 IAKGNWNQSG
-399 EVIDRTDE
+399 VINRRDE

-417 MALQLQDFLTT
+417 MAHQLQESFET
-428 LEQKVT
+428 LEQKVE
-434 ERTAE
+434 ERTSE

-446 LEMAK
+446 LELAK

-488 SRSLPAEHFDNVGI
+488 SRSLPSEHFESVGI

-510 LTLINQVLDL
+510 LTLINEVLDL

-527 TTINEKNFDLY
+527 TTINEKQFDMY
-538 RLLDDVEDMFLLKVN
+538 RLIDDVEDMFRLKA
-553 DARLQLIFERGE
+553 DEAGLQLLFERGS
-565 DVPHYIRTDQVK
+565 DVPRYVRTDQVK

-590 KFTTEGGVSVRV
+590 KFTKEGGVCVRICMN
-602 YTDSGLMNKL
+602 SGLLSSDQPNKN
-612 VHKSIDKSINM
+612 SQ
-623 HEERKDNYQENVET
+623 ERVANN
-637 KQQIHFEVEDTGE
+637 QQIYFEVEDTGM
-650 GIAPEELD
+650 GIASEELD
-658 KLFQAFIQTSSGKNA
+658 KLFEAFMQTASGRNA
-673 KEGTGLGLVISR
+673 QEGTGLGLAISR

-699 TVGVGTNF
+699 KVGVGTIF

-712 AQIVDTAEEE
+712 TQVVDTADDEAEQNKRRVIALE
-722 LQPNQPRVIAL
+722 PNQPRYRI
-733 APNQPR
+733 
-739 CRLLIVDDK
+739 LIVDDK

-756 QLLNPLGFELQE
+756 QLLNPLGFELKE
-768 ANNGQEA
+768 ATNGQEA
-775 VDIWREWEP
+775 VDIWHEWDP

-793 PVMDGYT
+793 PVMDGYA
-800 ATQQI
+800 ATQKI

-813 TKIIALTASVLEEE
+813 TAIIALTASVLEEE
-827 VSVVLSVGCDDILRK
+827 RAVVVSAGCDDFMRK
-842 PFRDQEIFA
+842 PFREQEIFA
-851 AMHKHIG
+851 VMNKHIG

-863 EEPTNKVVQSV
+863 EESIDKAAQTL
-874 SKTDLKEALSPAVLA
+874 SKTDIKDVLEPEALA
-889 TLPPE
+889 TLPPD
-894 LLTNLAS
+894 LRANLAS
-901 SAKSSDIV
+901 AAQSLDIG
-909 EVDRLI
+909 EVDHLI
-915 QEIKIINEVI
+915 QEVKAINASI
-925 SEAFVTLASEFEYG
+925 GNAFLVLANEFEYG
-939 KITALIEAAIKYS
+939 KIASYIEAVK
-952 NSSRSHLSSASVIGS
+952 

>member
-1 MLTKIPSSNLGKIP
+1 MLTKTISSSFGELSGKLP
-15 RKSSLRTVLIV
+15 LRTVLIV
-26 PFVLQTFSIVG
+26 PFVFQTFLAVGIV
-37 LIGYLSFKNGQQAIN
+37 GYLSFKNGQQAVN
-52 NVAMQL
+52 NVANQL
-58 REEITNRIDSNL
+58 RGEITNRIDLNL

-82 TNAVALD
+82 SNAVALD
-89 LGQLKLQDLEGVER
+89 LGQLKLQDLVGLER
-103 HFWKQIQVFDSL
+103 HFWRQIQIFDSL

-139 VRVSTIES
+139 VRVSTIDS
-147 KFNFRTYATNQKG
+147 NFDFRTYAMNQKG
-160 DRTNLLNNKPNF
+160 DRTKQLSNKPNF

-212 NASGQ
+212 NESGQ

-242 TGQSFIIERD
+242 TGQSFIIEHD
-252 GMLVATSTT
+252 GMLVATSTG

-284 DPLTQ
+284 NPLTKAIALFLAQ
-289 ATAVFIA
+289 NAIAQKQTA
-296 NNSISQNRSIQQ
+296 QQ
-308 LEFKFQEK
+308 LEFNLQNQ
-316 RHFLQVLPFTDDKGL
+316 RHFLQVLPFRDDKGL

-336 VVIPEADFMAEI
+336 VVIPESDFMAEI
-348 DANNHSTILLC
+348 DANNRTTILLC
-359 IAALILSTVIGI
+359 IAALILSILIGI
-371 LTARWVTKPIL
+371 LTAQWVTKPIL

-390 IAQGNWHQP
+390 IAKGNWNQSG
-399 EVIDRTDE
+399 VINRRDE

-417 MALQLQDFLTT
+417 MAHQLQESFAT
-428 LEQKVT
+428 LEQKVE
-434 ERTAE
+434 ERTSE

-446 LEMAK
+446 LELAK

-488 SRSLPAEHFDNVGI
+488 SRSLPSEHFESVGI

-510 LTLINQVLDL
+510 LTLINEVLDL

-527 TTINEKNFDLY
+527 TTINEKQFDMY
-538 RLLDDVEDMFLLKVN
+538 RLIDDVEDMFRLKAD
-553 DARLQLIFERGE
+553 DAGLQLLFERGS
-565 DVPHYIRTDQVK
+565 DVPRYVRTDQVK

-590 KFTTEGGVSVRV
+590 KFTKEGGVCVRICMN
-602 YTDSGLMNKL
+602 SGLLSSGQPNKN
-612 VHKSIDKSINM
+612 SQ
-623 HEERKDNYQENVET
+623 ERVANN
-637 KQQIHFEVEDTGE
+637 QQIYFEVEDTGM

-658 KLFQAFIQTSSGKNA
+658 KLFEAFMQTASGRNA
-673 KEGTGLGLVISR
+673 QEGTGLGLAISR

-699 TVGVGTNF
+699 KVGVGTIF

-712 AQIVDTAEEE
+712 TQVVDTADDEAEQNKRRVIALE
-722 LQPNQPRVIAL
+722 PNQPRYRI
-733 APNQPR
+733 
-739 CRLLIVDDK
+739 LIVDDK

-756 QLLNPLGFELQE
+756 QLLNPLGFELKE
-768 ANNGQEA
+768 ATNGQEA
-775 VDIWREWEP
+775 VDIWHEWDP

-793 PVMDGYT
+793 PVMDGYA
-800 ATQQI
+800 ATQKI

-813 TKIIALTASVLEEE
+813 TAIIALTASVLEEE
-827 VSVVLSVGCDDILRK
+827 RAVVVSAGCDDFMRK
-842 PFRDQEIFA
+842 PFREQEIFA
-851 AMHKHIG
+851 VMNKHIG

-863 EEPTNKVVQSV
+863 EESIDKAAQTL
-874 SKTDLKEALSPAVLA
+874 SKTDIKDVLEPEALA
-889 TLPPE
+889 TLPPD
-894 LLTNLAS
+894 LRAKLAS
-901 SAKSSDIV
+901 AAKSLDIG
-909 EVDRLI
+909 EVDHLI
-915 QEIKIINEVI
+915 QEVKAINASI
-925 SEAFVTLASEFEYG
+925 GNAFLVLANEFEYG
-939 KITALIEAAIKYS
+939 KIASYIEAVK
-952 NSSRSHLSSASVIGS
+952 

>member
-1 MLTKIPSSNLGKIP
+1 MLTKILSSNFGNIP

-89 LGQLKLQDLEGVER
+89 LGQLKLQDLEGLER
-103 HFWKQIQVFDSL
+103 HFWQQIQTFDSL

-147 KFNFRTYATNQKG
+147 NFDFRTYATNQKG
-160 DRTNLLNNKPNF
+160 DRTQKLSNRPNF

-234 LQSLKIGK
+234 LQSLKIGR

-252 GMLVATSTT
+252 GMLVATSTG
-261 EKPIRTVANKDFGA
+261 EKPIRTVANQDFGA

-289 ATAVFIA
+289 ATAVFLA
-296 NNSISQNRSIQQ
+296 NNSTTQNRSIQQ

-316 RHFLQVLPFTDDKGL
+316 RQFLQILPFTDDKGL

-348 DANNHSTILLC
+348 DANNRNTILLC
-359 IAALILSTVIGI
+359 IAALFLSTIIGI
-371 LTARWVTKPIL
+371 LTARWITKPIL

-390 IAQGNWHQP
+390 IAQGNWHQS
-399 EVIDRTDE
+399 EEIDRTDE

-417 MALQLQDFLTT
+417 MALQLQDSLTT

-434 ERTAE
+434 ERTTE

-488 SRSLPAEHFDNVGI
+488 SRSLPTEHLDNVGI

-527 TTINEKNFDLY
+527 TTINEQNFDLY
-538 RLLDDVEDMFLLKVN
+538 RLLDDVEDMFCLKAN
-553 DARLQLIFERGE
+553 DARLQLIFERSE
-565 DVPHYIRTDQVK
+565 DVPQYVRTDQVK

-602 YTDSGLMNKL
+602 YTDSGLMNQ
-612 VHKSIDKSINM
+612 SINQSINTM
-623 HEERKDNYQENVET
+623 EGKENNYPEKLET
-637 KQQIHFEVEDTGE
+637 KQQIYFEVEDTGE
-650 GIAPEELD
+650 GIAMEELN
-658 KLFQAFIQTSSGKNA
+658 KLFQAFMQTSSGKNA
-673 KEGTGLGLVISR
+673 QEGTGLGLAISR

-712 AQIVDTAEEE
+712 TQVADTADEKTQ
-722 LQPNQPRVIAL
+722 LNQPRVIAL

-739 CRLLIVDDK
+739 YRLLIVDDK

-768 ANNGQEA
+768 AGNGQEA
-775 VDIWREWEP
+775 VNIWHEWEP
-784 HLIWMDMRM
+784 DLIWMDMRM

-813 TKIIALTASVLEEE
+813 TTVIALTASVLEEE
-827 VSVVLSVGCDDILRK
+827 ISVVLSVGCDDILRK

-851 AMHKHIG
+851 AMHKHLG

-863 EEPTNKVVQSV
+863 EEPINKVVQSG
-874 SKTDLKEALSPAVLA
+874 SKNDVKEALSPKVLA
-889 TLPPE
+889 TLPSE

-915 QEIKIINEVI
+915 QEIKLINEVV
-925 SEAFVTLASEFEYG
+925 SKAFITLASEFEYG
-939 KITALIEAAIKYS
+939 RITTLIEAAIEYN
-952 NSSRSHLSSASVIGS
+952 NSSRSHLSSVSTTGSWK

>member
-1 MLTKIPSSNLGKIP
+1 MLTKTLSSSFGKLSGKLP
-15 RKSSLRTVLIV
+15 LRAVLIV
-26 PFVLQTFSIVG
+26 PFVLQTFAAVGIV
-37 LIGYLSFKNGQQAIN
+37 GYLSFKNGQQAVN

-58 REEITNRIDSNL
+58 RGEITNRIDLNL

-89 LGQLKLQDLEGVER
+89 LRQLKLQDLVGLER
-103 HFWKQIQVFDSL
+103 HFWQQIQIFDSL

-147 KFNFRTYATNQKG
+147 HFDFRTYATNQKG
-160 DRTNLLNNKPNF
+160 DRTKQLTNKPNF

-203 YLGAAMPYK
+203 YLGAVMPYK
-212 NASGQ
+212 DESGQ

-227 LSQIGKF
+227 LSEIGKF

-242 TGQSFIIERD
+242 TGQSFIMERD
-252 GMLVATSTT
+252 GMLVATSTG

-275 ERIKAIDSS
+275 ERIKATDSS
-284 DPLTQ
+284 NPLTQ
-289 ATAVFIA
+289 ATALFLTE
-296 NNSISQNRSIQQ
+296 NSLSQTRTAQQ
-308 LEFKFQEK
+308 LEFKLQDK
-316 RHFLQVLPFTDDKGL
+316 RHFLQILPFSDDKGL

-336 VVIPEADFMAEI
+336 VVIPESDFMAEI
-348 DANNHSTILLC
+348 DANNRTTIWLC
-359 IAALILSTVIGI
+359 IAALIVSTVIGI

-382 QLNETAKD
+382 QLNEIAKD
-390 IAQGNWHQP
+390 ISKGNWNQSGQ
-399 EVIDRTDE
+399 IDRADE

-417 MALQLQDFLTT
+417 MAQQLQESFET
-428 LEQKVT
+428 LEQKVE

-439 LATSNQQ
+439 LATSNQK
-446 LEMAK
+446 LEVSK

-488 SRSLPAEHFDNVGI
+488 SRSLPSEHLDSVGI

-527 TTINEKNFDLY
+527 TTINDKNFDLY
-538 RLLDDVEDMFLLKVN
+538 RLLDDVEDMFRLKAD
-553 DARLQLIFERGE
+553 DAGLQLLFDRSP
-565 DVPHYIRTDQVK
+565 DLPRYVRSDQVK

-590 KFTTEGGVSVRV
+590 KFTEEGGVSVRV
-602 YTDSGLMNKL
+602 CTDSKL
-612 VHKSIDKSINM
+612 LGADGEGEHRQ
-623 HEERKDNYQENVET
+623 ERVGSQ
-637 KQQIHFEVEDTGE
+637 QQIYCEVEDTGA

-658 KLFQAFIQTSSGKNA
+658 KLFQAFMQTSSGKNA
-673 KEGTGLGLVISR
+673 QEGTGLGLAISR

-699 TVGVGTNF
+699 KVGIGTIF

-712 AQIVDTAEEE
+712 IQVVDAANDEAQKNKRRVIALE
-722 LQPNQPRVIAL
+722 PNQPRYRI
-733 APNQPR
+733 
-739 CRLLIVDDK
+739 LIVDDK
-748 PLNRQLLV
+748 SLNRQLLV
-756 QLLNPLGFELQE
+756 QMLNPLGFELKE
-768 ANNGQEA
+768 ASNGQEA
-775 VDIWREWEP
+775 VEIWNEWEP

-805 KSTTKGQA
+805 KTTTKGEA
-813 TKIIALTASVLEEE
+813 TAIIALTASVLEEE
-827 VSVVLSVGCDDILRK
+827 RAIVLSAGCDDFMRK
-842 PFRDQEIFA
+842 PFREQEIFTT
-851 AMHKHIG
+851 MNKHIG

-863 EEPTNKVVQSV
+863 EESIDKATQSL
-874 SKTDLKEALSPAVLA
+874 SKTDIKDVLAPEALAI
-889 TLPPE
+889 LPPE
-894 LLTNLAS
+894 LLANLAS
-901 SAKSSDIV
+901 SAKSSDIG

-915 QEIKIINEVI
+915 QEVKAINVSI
-925 SEAFVTLASEFEYG
+925 GEAFLALANEFEYG
-939 KITALIEAAIKYS
+939 KIVSSIEAVS
-952 NSSRSHLSSASVIGS
+952 

>member
-1 MLTKIPSSNLGKIP
+1 MLTKPLYASFRKVSGKLP
-15 RKSSLRTVLIV
+15 LRTVLIV
-26 PFVLQTFSIVG
+26 PFVLQTFGAVGIV
-37 LIGYLSFKNGQQAIN
+37 GYLSFKNGQQAVN
-52 NVAMQL
+52 DVATQL
-58 REEITNRIDSNL
+58 RGEITNRIDLNL
-70 KSYLT
+70 KSYLN

-82 TNAVALD
+82 SNAAALD
-89 LGQLKLQDLEGVER
+89 LGQLKSQDLLGLER
-103 HFWKQIQVFDSL
+103 HFWQQIQIFDSL

-147 KFNFRTYATNQKG
+147 NFDFRTYATNEKG
-160 DRTNLLNNKPNF
+160 DRKKQLNNKPNF

-212 NASGQ
+212 NESGQ

-252 GMLVATSTT
+252 GMLVATSTG
-261 EKPIRTVANKDFGA
+261 EKPIRTVVNKDFGA

-284 DPLTQ
+284 NPLTQ
-289 ATAVFIA
+289 ATAKFLTE
-296 NNSISQNRSIQQ
+296 NSIAQTRTEKQ
-308 LEFKFQEK
+308 LEFKLQDQ
-316 RHFLQVLPFTDDKGL
+316 RHFLQFLPFSDDKGL

-336 VVIPEADFMAEI
+336 VVIPESDFMAKI
-348 DANNHSTILLC
+348 DANNRTTFLLC
-359 IAALILSTVIGI
+359 IAALIGSTVIGI

-382 QLNETAKD
+382 KLNETAKD
-390 IAQGNWHQP
+390 IARGNWHQSG
-399 EVIDRTDE
+399 EIDRTDE

-417 MALQLQDFLTT
+417 MAQQLQESFET
-428 LEQKVT
+428 LEQKVE

-446 LEMAK
+446 LEVSK

-479 LGFAQIMLR
+479 LGFSQIMLR
-488 SRSLPAEHFDNVGI
+488 SRSLPSEHLDNVGI

-527 TTINEKNFDLY
+527 TTINHKNFDIY
-538 RLLDDVEDMFLLKVN
+538 RLLDDVEDMFRLKAD
-553 DARLQLIFERGE
+553 DAGLQLLLDR
-565 DVPHYIRTDQVK
+565 DPHVPRYVRTDQVK

-590 KFTTEGGVSVRV
+590 KFTEEGGVSVRV
-602 YTDSGLMNKL
+602 GMDSRLLGAGEA
-612 VHKSIDKSINM
+612 
-623 HEERKDNYQENVET
+623 EENSQEQVGSR
-637 KQQIHFEVEDTGE
+637 QQIYFEVEDTGA
-650 GIAPEELD
+650 GIAPEELN
-658 KLFQAFIQTSSGKNA
+658 KLFQAFMQTSSGKNA
-673 KEGTGLGLVISR
+673 QEGTGLGLAISR

-699 TVGVGTNF
+699 KVGVGTIF

-712 AQIVDTAEEE
+712 TQVVDAADDEAQQNKRRVIALE
-722 LQPNQPRVIAL
+722 PNQPRYRI
-733 APNQPR
+733 
-739 CRLLIVDDK
+739 LIVDDK

-756 QLLNPLGFELQE
+756 QLLNPFGFELKE
-768 ANNGQEA
+768 ASNGQEA
-775 VDIWREWEP
+775 VQIWHEWEP

-805 KSTTKGQA
+805 KATTKGEA
-813 TKIIALTASVLEEE
+813 TAIIALTASVLEEE
-827 VSVVLSVGCDDILRK
+827 RAIVLSAGCDDFIRK
-842 PFRDQEIFA
+842 PFREQQIFA
-851 AMHKHIG
+851 AMNKHIG

-863 EEPTNKVVQSV
+863 EEPIDQAAKTI
-874 SKTDLKEALSPAVLA
+874 SKTEIKDVLAPEALA

-894 LLTNLAS
+894 LLANLAS
-901 SAKSSDIV
+901 SAKSSDIG

-915 QEIKIINEVI
+915 QEVKAINASI
-925 SEAFVTLASEFEYG
+925 GEAFLALANEFEYG
-939 KITALIEAAIKYS
+939 KIASSIEAV
-952 NSSRSHLSSASVIGS
+952 N

>member
-1 MLTKIPSSNLGKIP
+1 MLTKTISSSFGELSGKLP
-15 RKSSLRTVLIV
+15 LRTVLIV
-26 PFVLQTFSIVG
+26 PFVFQTFVAVGIV
-37 LIGYLSFKNGQQAIN
+37 GYLSFKNGQQAVN
-52 NVAMQL
+52 NVANQL
-58 REEITNRIDSNL
+58 RGEITNRIDLNL

-82 TNAVALD
+82 SNAVALD
-89 LGQLKLQDLEGVER
+89 LGQLKLQDLVGLER
-103 HFWKQIQVFDSL
+103 HFWRQIQIFDSL

-139 VRVSTIES
+139 VRVSTIYS
-147 KFNFRTYATNQKG
+147 NFDFRTYAMNQKG
-160 DRTNLLNNKPNF
+160 DRTKQLSNKPNF

-212 NASGQ
+212 NESGQ

-242 TGQSFIIERD
+242 TGQSFIIEHD
-252 GMLVATSTT
+252 GMLVATSTG

-284 DPLTQ
+284 NPLTK
-289 ATAVFIA
+289 ATAVFFAQNAIA
-296 NNSISQNRSIQQ
+296 QKQTAQQ
-308 LEFKFQEK
+308 LEFNLQNQ
-316 RHFLQVLPFTDDKGL
+316 RHFLQVLPLRDDKGL

-336 VVIPEADFMAEI
+336 VVIPESDFMAEI
-348 DANNHSTILLC
+348 DANNRTTILLC
-359 IAALILSTVIGI
+359 IAALILSILIGI
-371 LTARWVTKPIL
+371 LTAQWVTKPIL

-390 IAQGNWHQP
+390 IAKGNWNQSG
-399 EVIDRTDE
+399 VINRRDE

-417 MALQLQDFLTT
+417 MAHQLQESFAT
-428 LEQKVT
+428 LEQKVE
-434 ERTAE
+434 ERTSE

-446 LEMAK
+446 LELAK

-488 SRSLPAEHFDNVGI
+488 SRSLPSEHFESVGI

-510 LTLINQVLDL
+510 LTLINEVLDL

-527 TTINEKNFDLY
+527 TTINEKQFDMY
-538 RLLDDVEDMFLLKVN
+538 RLIDDVEDMFRLKAD
-553 DARLQLIFERGE
+553 DAGLQLLFERGS
-565 DVPHYIRTDQVK
+565 DVPRYLRTDQVK

-590 KFTTEGGVSVRV
+590 KFTKEGGVCVRICMN
-602 YTDSGLMNKL
+602 SGLL
-612 VHKSIDKSINM
+612 SSGETDKNSQ
-623 HEERKDNYQENVET
+623 ERVGNN
-637 KQQIHFEVEDTGE
+637 QQIYFEVEDTGM

-658 KLFQAFIQTSSGKNA
+658 KLFEAFMQTASGRNA
-673 KEGTGLGLVISR
+673 QEGTGLGLAISR

-699 TVGVGTNF
+699 KVGVGTIF

-712 AQIVDTAEEE
+712 IQVVDTADDEAEQNKRRVIALE
-722 LQPNQPRVIAL
+722 PNQPRYRI
-733 APNQPR
+733 
-739 CRLLIVDDK
+739 LIVDDK

-756 QLLNPLGFELQE
+756 QLLNPLGFELRE
-768 ANNGQEA
+768 ATNGQEA
-775 VDIWREWEP
+775 VDIWHEWNP

-793 PVMDGYT
+793 PVMDGYA
-800 ATQQI
+800 ATQKI
-805 KSTTKGQA
+805 KSTTKGHA
-813 TKIIALTASVLEEE
+813 TAIIALTASVLEEE
-827 VSVVLSVGCDDILRK
+827 RAVVVSAGCDDFMRK
-842 PFRDQEIFA
+842 PFREQEIFA
-851 AMHKHIG
+851 VMNKHIG

-863 EEPTNKVVQSV
+863 EEAIDKAAQTL
-874 SKTDLKEALSPAVLA
+874 SKTDIKDVLEPEALA
-889 TLPPE
+889 TLPPD
-894 LLTNLAS
+894 LRANLAS
-901 SAKSSDIV
+901 AAQSLDIG
-909 EVDRLI
+909 EVDHLI
-915 QEIKIINEVI
+915 QEVKAINASI
-925 SEAFVTLASEFEYG
+925 GNAFLVLANEFEYG
-939 KITALIEAAIKYS
+939 KIASYIEAVK
-952 NSSRSHLSSASVIGS
+952 

>member
-1 MLTKIPSSNLGKIP
+1 MLTKTISSSFGELSGKLP
-15 RKSSLRTVLIV
+15 LRTVLIV
-26 PFVLQTFSIVG
+26 PFVFQTFLAVGIV
-37 LIGYLSFKNGQQAIN
+37 GYLSFKNGQQAVN
-52 NVAMQL
+52 NVANQL
-58 REEITNRIDSNL
+58 RGEITNRIDLNL

-82 TNAVALD
+82 SNAVALD
-89 LGQLKLQDLEGVER
+89 LGQLKLQDLVGLER
-103 HFWKQIQVFDSL
+103 HFWRQIQIFDSL

-139 VRVSTIES
+139 VRVSTIDS
-147 KFNFRTYATNQKG
+147 NFDFRTYAMNQKG
-160 DRTNLLNNKPNF
+160 DRTKQLSNKPNF

-212 NASGQ
+212 NESGQ

-242 TGQSFIIERD
+242 TGQSFIIEHD
-252 GMLVATSTT
+252 GMLVATSTG

-284 DPLTQ
+284 NPLTKAIALFLAQ
-289 ATAVFIA
+289 NAIAEKHTA
-296 NNSISQNRSIQQ
+296 QQ
-308 LEFKFQEK
+308 LEFNLQNQ
-316 RHFLQVLPFTDDKGL
+316 RHFLQVLPLRDDKGL

-336 VVIPEADFMAEI
+336 VVIPESDFMAEI
-348 DANNHSTILLC
+348 DANNRTTILLC
-359 IAALILSTVIGI
+359 IAALILSILIGI
-371 LTARWVTKPIL
+371 LTAQWVTKPIL

-390 IAQGNWHQP
+390 IAKGNWNQSG
-399 EVIDRTDE
+399 VINRRDE

-417 MALQLQDFLTT
+417 MAHQLQESFAT
-428 LEQKVT
+428 LEQKVE
-434 ERTAE
+434 ERTSE

-446 LEMAK
+446 LELAK

-488 SRSLPAEHFDNVGI
+488 SRSLPSEHFESVGI

-510 LTLINQVLDL
+510 LTLINEVLDL

-527 TTINEKNFDLY
+527 TTINEKQFDMY
-538 RLLDDVEDMFLLKVN
+538 RLIDDVEDMFRLKAD
-553 DARLQLIFERGE
+553 DAGLQLLFERGS
-565 DVPHYIRTDQVK
+565 DVPRYLRTDQVK
-577 LRQILINLLNNAI
+577 VRQILINLLNNAI
-590 KFTTEGGVSVRV
+590 KFTKEGGVCVRICMN
-602 YTDSGLMNKL
+602 SGLLSSGQPNKN
-612 VHKSIDKSINM
+612 SQ
-623 HEERKDNYQENVET
+623 ERVANN
-637 KQQIHFEVEDTGE
+637 QQIYFEVEDTGM

-658 KLFQAFIQTSSGKNA
+658 KLFEAFMQTASGRNA
-673 KEGTGLGLVISR
+673 QEGTGLGLAISR

-699 TVGVGTNF
+699 KVGVGTIF

-712 AQIVDTAEEE
+712 TQVVDTADDEAEQNKRRVIALE
-722 LQPNQPRVIAL
+722 PNQPRYRI
-733 APNQPR
+733 
-739 CRLLIVDDK
+739 LIVDDK

-756 QLLNPLGFELQE
+756 QLLNPLGFELKE
-768 ANNGQEA
+768 ATNGQEA
-775 VDIWREWEP
+775 VDIWHEWDP

-793 PVMDGYT
+793 PVMDGYA
-800 ATQQI
+800 ATQKI

-813 TKIIALTASVLEEE
+813 TAIIALTASVLEEE
-827 VSVVLSVGCDDILRK
+827 RAVVVSAGCDDFMRK
-842 PFRDQEIFA
+842 PFREQEIFA
-851 AMHKHIG
+851 VMNKHIG

-863 EEPTNKVVQSV
+863 EESIDKAAQTL
-874 SKTDLKEALSPAVLA
+874 SKTDIKDVLEPEALA
-889 TLPPE
+889 TLPPD
-894 LLTNLAS
+894 LRANLAS
-901 SAKSSDIV
+901 AAKSLDIG
-909 EVDRLI
+909 EVDHLI
-915 QEIKIINEVI
+915 QEVKTINASI
-925 SEAFVTLASEFEYG
+925 GNAFLVLANEFEYG
-939 KITALIEAAIKYS
+939 KIASYIEAVK
-952 NSSRSHLSSASVIGS
+952 